1 MEPRKSI
8 TRKFQEYDYLLKLI
22 LIGDPSVG
30 KSSLLLRYVDNSFE
44 DAYICTIGVDFKIKT
59 LDISGK
65 RVKLQIWDTAGQER
79 FRPITNCYYRGS
91 HGCLAVY
98 DVTRRESFTNV
109 RSWVDEYRD
118 LNTEFG
124 QSVMIVGNK
133 CDITT
138 GRQVSVE
145 EGKRLA
151 SDVEGIHMECSAR
164 SGLNV
169 EEMFKELTMM
179 VMRNVKH
186 EQLVGKEPGRFNF
199 KGQSLEKEAQ
209 LPQKKKSS
217 CC

>member
-1 MEPRKSI
+1 MS
-8 TRKFQEYDYLLKLI
+8 RKFQEYDYLLKII

-44 DAYICTIGVDFKIKT
+44 DSYICTIGVDFKIKT
-59 LDISGK
+59 LEISGK

-91 HGCLAVY
+91 HGCISVY
-98 DVTRRESFTNV
+98 DVTRRESFTNIK
-109 RSWVDEYRD
+109 SWIDEYRE

-124 QSVMIVGNK
+124 QSIMIVANK
-133 CDITT
+133 CDVQS

-151 SDVEGIHMECSAR
+151 SEVEGSHIECSAR
-164 SGLNV
+164 SGHNV
-169 EEMFKELTMM
+169 DELFKELTMM

-186 EQLVGKEPGRFNF
+186 DQLVGKEPGRFNF
-199 KGQSLEKEAQ
+199 KGQSLDNVQQ
-209 LPQKKKSS
+209 LPLKKKSG

>member
-1 MEPRKSI
+1 MS
-8 TRKFQEYDYLLKLI
+8 RKFQEYDYLLKII

-30 KSSLLLRYVDNSFE
+30 KSSLLMRYVDNSFE
-44 DAYICTIGVDFKIKT
+44 DSYICTIGVDFKIKT

-91 HGCLAVY
+91 HGCIAVY
-98 DVTRRESFTNV
+98 DVTRRESFTNIK
-109 RSWVDEYRD
+109 SWIDEYRE

-124 QSVMIVGNK
+124 QSIMIVANK
-133 CDITT
+133 SDVQS
-138 GRQVSVE
+138 GRQISVE

-151 SDVEGIHMECSAR
+151 SEVEGSHIECSAK
-164 SGLNV
+164 SGHNV
-169 EEMFKELTMM
+169 EELFKELTMM

-186 EQLVGKEPGRFNF
+186 ELLVGKEPGRFSF
-199 KGQSLEKEAQ
+199 KGQSLDKE
-209 LPQKKKSS
+209 PQQPVKKKSN